1 MRVRTLAALT
11 TLVLVVS
18 ATAMAQF
25 GQRGRFRGLP
35 MAGPDSFDGRFQYCR
50 VMYRENRF
58 GDGDGWATDYP
69 SADVNLSIRLSE
81 LTKTAV
87 SFGSSGEPKNLIVR
101 LTDDE
106 LFRCPIIMML
116 EVGAL
121 YLDDEDAA
129 RLRTYLLKGGFLWVD
144 DFWGSTAWAAW
155 ESQIRKAFPSGE
167 YPIVDLK
174 VDHLMF
180 RTLFDL
186 PRMPQI
192 PSINSWF
199 RLGGGTS
206 ERGADSAEVHTRG
219 IVDRAGRL
227 MVLMT
232 HNTDISDSWE
242 REAEDPN
249 YFYQFSVNG
258 YAVAIN
264 VLLYSMTN

>member
-11 TLVLVVS
+11 GLVLVAS
-18 ATAMAQF
+18 GTAMAQF

-35 MAGPDSFDGRFQYCR
+35 MAGPDSFDGRFRSCR

-87 SFGSSGEPKNLIVR
+87 SFGSPGEPKHLIVR

-167 YPIVDLK
+167 FPIVDLQA
-174 VDHLMF
+174 DHLMF
-180 RTLFDL
+180 RTLFEL

-199 RLGGGTS
+199 RLVVGRRNAVLTARKCTPVGFST
-206 ERGADSAEVHTRG
+206 
-219 IVDRAGRL
+219 DRAFDG
-227 MVLMT
+227 
-232 HNTDISDSWE
+232 SD
-242 REAEDPN
+242 DPQHRHQR
-249 YFYQFSVNG
+249 FVG
-258 YAVAIN
+258 
-264 VLLYSMTN
+264 T

>member
-1 MRVRTLAALT
+1 MKVRTLAALMA
-11 TLVLVVS
+11 LALIVS
-18 ATAMAQF
+18 STATAQF
-25 GQRGRFRGLP
+25 GRRFRGLP

-116 EVGAL
+116 EVGTL

-167 YPIVDLK
+167 FPIVDLQG
-174 VDHLMF
+174 DHLMF
-180 RTLFDL
+180 RT
-186 PRMPQI
+186 
-192 PSINSWF
+192 
-199 RLGGGTS
+199 
-206 ERGADSAEVHTRG
+206 
-219 IVDRAGRL
+219 DR
-227 MVLMT
+227 
-232 HNTDISDSWE
+232 
-242 REAEDPN
+242 
-249 YFYQFSVNG
+249 
-258 YAVAIN
+258 
-264 VLLYSMTN
+264 